1 MGWGLT
7 PTHLLQKENVIIV
20 EAVIVFLFGLLFG
33 SFANVCIYR
42 FPRDESVVFPASHCP
57 VCNNP
62 IPWYDNIPVLSFV
75 ILQGKCR
82 SCKAS
87 ISWRYPVVELI
98 AGSLFLALFLRYHFN
113 SFFWI
118 YALVSLVLVVITF
131 VDFQE
136 QIIPDELSYGLMVAG
151 TVFSFFNNELYLQ
164 IIFYFPLALNRL
176 VASYVGLLVGGGILY
191 FIAWISRGG
200 MGGGDIKLA
209 AGLGTF
215 LGWEKTLMMLGLS
228 FLLGGLVGAVLLAS
242 GKKKRKDPIPFG
254 PFMAIATII
263 VILFNDHLSALLSR
277 YFIF

>member
-1 MGWGLT
+1 MGVT
-7 PTHLLQKENVIIV
+7 PTHLFQKENVIIV

-42 FPRDESVVFPASHCP
+42 FPRNESIIFPASHCP
-57 VCNNP
+57 ACNDP
-62 IPWYDNIPVLSFV
+62 IHWYDNIPVLSFV

-82 SCKAS
+82 SCRAS

-98 AGSLFLALFLRYHFN
+98 TGILFLALFLRYHFTF
-113 SFFWI
+113 FFWM
-118 YALVSLVLVVITF
+118 YALVSWALVVITF

-151 TVFSFFNNELYLQ
+151 TVFSFFNKELYLQ
-164 IIFYFPLALNRL
+164 IIFYFPPILNRL

-215 LGWEKTLMMLGLS
+215 LGWENTLMMLGLS
-228 FLLGGLVGAVLLAS
+228 FLFGGIAGVILLLS

-254 PFMAIATII
+254 PFIAAATIV
-263 VILFNDHLSALLSR
+263 VILFNDYLTALLSR

>member
-1 MGWGLT
+1 MGFT
-7 PTHLLQKENVIIV
+7 PTHLFQKENVIIV

-42 FPRDESVVFPASHCP
+42 LPRNESIVFPASHCP
-57 VCNNP
+57 ACNNL
-62 IPWYDNIPVLSFV
+62 IPWYDNIPVLSFM
-75 ILQGKCR
+75 LLRGKCR
-82 SCKAS
+82 SCKQS

-98 AGSLFLALFLRYHFN
+98 TGILFSALYLKYYFTFY
-113 SFFWI
+113 FWL
-118 YALVSLVLVVITF
+118 YALVSLALVVITF
-131 VDFQE
+131 VDLQE

-151 TVFSFFNNELYLQ
+151 TVFSFFNNDLYLQ
-164 IIFYFPLALNRL
+164 IIFYFPPVLNRL

-215 LGWEKTLMMLGLS
+215 LGWENTLMMLGIS
-228 FLLGGLVGAVLLAS
+228 FLFGGVVGVVLLLS

-254 PFMAIATII
+254 PFIAAATIV
-263 VILFNDHLSALLSR
+263 VILFNDQLSSLVMK